1 LVPEVLTVLRV
12 DVTPEAA
19 PAARAV
25 VEEQGGTV
33 ADGDAA
39 IGAGG
44 RVVLATFHLAAE
56 AATAALRLVES
67 LAVARLRV
75 SLSTGEVEPT
85 PHGPAG
91 VARERVDALA
101 ELPARQT
108 AAAVLMTASTTVMVS
123 HALPPG
129 VEVVDRGETTLGRHR
144 GERVYELRAAGRPD
158 GDDAGASNLA
168 WAHRAAARGI
178 VGREEEGARLLDAWD
193 RARQGEHA
201 AVVISGDPGIGKTA
215 LAAELALRVGAGGG
229 TVLYGRWDEE
239 ALTPYQALREALG
252 SYATACPRALVRA
265 DVAAHVDDLAR
276 LIPDLGARVGG
287 VRPPLVDAP
296 DAERLRLF
304 DGVREWIDAIARRRP
319 VLAVLDDLQWADHSS
334 LLLVRHLLDSPPADP
349 VLVVLTLRDG
359 EVEGMGPLHTL
370 GSFAGTDVVRVELA
384 GLPPEQVTELVT
396 RALGRP
402 VAGAEAEATEWLAGE
417 TGGNPLFVHEILR
430 GLDPGDPGRA
440 LLAARDRLPPRV
452 HDLVRWRLARLPEP
466 VDEALAAASLI
477 GEEFSLDVLAGTVG
491 RSVLDLRHHL
501 DAAVRA
507 GVVRDVDADDRAAF
521 AHAVVR
527 RALQDEVAPERAR
540 LLHRRIAETLADR
553 YGDGAPAAEIAHH
566 YLNGADGET
575 AALAVR
581 WGRVAADHAR
591 QETAFESAVWFL
603 SRATDVVERFGAG
616 DDSGG
621 DDPAAAGALACELRL
636 DLADAQDRAGEFV
649 ARDRRYLD
657 AAEMARALDRTDLL
671 VRAALGYGGRLPA
684 SPPSNPAARRLL
696 GEVLHRLPATDGRNR
711 ALALARLAHVLHAD
725 APHAERKAVAD
736 EAEAMARRLDAPV
749 VLASVLCSR
758 VLALDGPDDVD
769 EHLDIGEEVIRIG
782 RQTGDTDLVL
792 QGARARIHPLFVV
805 GAHDAARDLADT
817 FTQLAGTVRHP
828 EHLRLAAMWR
838 TMWTALQGRFDD
850 AEAEAEALRLRLE
863 AAGHSQVPIIHLGQT
878 FSIRWMR
885 GTFGAVLPLIGAL
898 RQHDPAALNLWA
910 LQAWAETSTGDAER
924 ALAVLAERQ
933 PSDLAA
939 ADPAYLWLLS
949 VVGAAVAASTVGE
962 PGWAEAA
969 RDALGPYSGRNCVM
983 GYAAYLGAV
992 DHHLGTLDLVLG
1004 DAGASVGHL
1013 TAALDRHRV
1022 IDADP
1027 WAALSGA
1034 WLANALAER
1043 GGPGDAEAAA
1053 GHLRESR
1060 ALADRLGLTPLP
1072 APHPALTG

>member
-1 LVPEVLTVLRV
+1 MP
-12 DVTPEAA
+12 ASA
-19 PAARAV
+19 PAVGSSLPPSTSRP
-25 VEEQGGTV
+25 
-33 ADGDAA
+33 
-39 IGAGG
+39 
-44 RVVLATFHLAAE
+44 RRRPPRS
-56 AATAALRLVES
+56 RLVEG

-101 ELPARQT
+101 ELPARQ
-108 AAAVLMTASTTVMVS
+108 AGAAVLMTASTTVMVS
-123 HALPPG
+123 HASPPE

-144 GERVYELRAAGRPD
+144 GERVYELRTAAGRPD

-178 VGREEEGARLLDAWD
+178 VGREQEGARLLDAWD
-193 RARQGEHA
+193 RARKGEHA

-252 SYATACPRALVRA
+252 SYATACPPRGPGRRGRPRRRPGPA
-265 DVAAHVDDLAR
+265 
-276 LIPDLGARVGG
+276 IPDLGARVGG
-287 VRPPLVDAP
+287 VRPPLVDVP

-304 DGVREWIDAIARRRP
+304 DGVRDWIDAIARRRP
-319 VLAVLDDLQWADHSS
+319 VLAVLDDLQWADQSS
-334 LLLVRHLLDSPPADP
+334 LLLVRHLLDSPPAGP

-359 EVEGMGPLHTL
+359 EVEGMGPLHSL
-370 GSFAGTDVVRVELA
+370 GSFAGTDVVRVELE

-402 VAGAEAEATEWLAGE
+402 VAGVEAEATQWLAGE

-491 RSVLDLRHHL
+491 RSLLDLRHHL

-553 YGDGAPAAEIAHH
+553 FGDRRARGRDRPPPPERRRPGDGSAGRSLGP
-566 YLNGADGET
+566 GRGGPRSPGDGVRVRGVVPQPGHRRGR
-575 AALAVR
+575 AVR
-581 WGRVAADHAR
+581 RR
-591 QETAFESAVWFL
+591 
-603 SRATDVVERFGAG
+603 RRRRRPR
-616 DDSGG
+616 GG
-621 DDPAAAGALACELRL
+621 GALACELRL
-636 DLADAQDRAGEFV
+636 DLADAHDRAGEFV
-649 ARDRRYLD
+649 ARDRRYLE
-657 AAEMARALDRTDLL
+657 AAEMARVLDRTDLL

-696 GEVLHRLPATDGRNR
+696 GEALDRLPATDGRNR

-828 EHLRLAAMWR
+828 DHLRLAAMWR

-885 GTFGAVLPLIGAL
+885 GTFGTVLPLIGAL
-898 RQHDPAALNLWA
+898 RRHDP
-910 LQAWAETSTGDAER
+910 R
-924 ALAVLAERQ
+924 R
-933 PSDLAA
+933 
-939 ADPAYLWLLS
+939 
-949 VVGAAVAASTVGE
+949 
-962 PGWAEAA
+962 
-969 RDALGPYSGRNCVM
+969 
-983 GYAAYLGAV
+983 
-992 DHHLGTLDLVLG
+992 
-1004 DAGASVGHL
+1004 
-1013 TAALDRHRV
+1013 
-1022 IDADP
+1022 
-1027 WAALSGA
+1027 
-1034 WLANALAER
+1034 
-1043 GGPGDAEAAA
+1043 
-1053 GHLRESR
+1053 
-1060 ALADRLGLTPLP
+1060 
-1072 APHPALTG
+1072 